1 MQQKQSLSVS
11 RVASQPELITN
22 LETQIETQKIKL
34 EEQRLKYKDISMGLA
49 QKIVLMEEQLEEK
62 KLKQEQEMAELE
74 LLQREEILQTKKG
87 IEQREAQLIMRA
99 EEYKQRTET
108 AEEQL
113 KKIREEVAFLKNKI
127 ETINTFQKDFDIR
140 IMKKNEEI
148 MNFKE
153 NVQTYVNLKVS

>member
-11 RVASQPELITN
+11 RVASQPELISN

>member
-1 MQQKQSLSVS
+1 
-11 RVASQPELITN
+11 VASQPELITN

>member
-1 MQQKQSLSVS
+1 
-11 RVASQPELITN
+11 
-22 LETQIETQKIKL
+22 L

>member
-1 MQQKQSLSVS
+1 M
-11 RVASQPELITN
+11 ASQPELISN

-148 MNFKE
+148 INFKE

>member
-1 MQQKQSLSVS
+1 M
-11 RVASQPELITN
+11 ASQPELITN

>member
-1 MQQKQSLSVS
+1 
-11 RVASQPELITN
+11 
-22 LETQIETQKIKL
+22 
-34 EEQRLKYKDISMGLA
+34 MGLA

-113 KKIREEVAFLKNKI
+113 KKIREEVAFLKNRI

>member
-74 LLQREEILQTKKG
+74 LLQREEIL
-87 IEQREAQLIMRA
+87 
-99 EEYKQRTET
+99 
-108 AEEQL
+108 
-113 KKIREEVAFLKNKI
+113 
-127 ETINTFQKDFDIR
+127 
-140 IMKKNEEI
+140 
-148 MNFKE
+148 
-153 NVQTYVNLKVS
+153 